1 VSYYVYILAS
11 KIYGTFYVGVTNNLM
26 RRVYE
31 HKNDLIAGF
40 TKQYGVKM
48 LVYYEIHDEIESA
61 IRREKSIK
69 RWTRNK
75 KIDAIQEMNPQW
87 RDLYETII

>member
-1 VSYYVYILAS
+1 
-11 KIYGTFYVGVTNNLM
+11 VGVTNNLM